1 MRREK
6 IQGTQRKTLGAKR
19 ESTANITYMWHW
31 ARMKPR
37 PQPTLVGG
45 EHSHHYANPA
55 SSVELQCLQ
64 KSDNNLAI
72 KKNALKARKKCR
84 TYIMSCIHFLTR
96 LISTSASAAIL

>member
-6 IQGTQRKTLGAKR
+6 NQRTQSKTLGAKQ
-19 ESTANITYMWHW
+19 ESTAKITNIWHW

-55 SSVELQCLQ
+55 SSGELQCLQ
-64 KSDNNLAI
+64 KSDNNLVT
-72 KKNALKARKKCR
+72 KKILLKQGKNVEHTSCPA
-84 TYIMSCIHFLTR
+84 YIS
-96 LISTSASAAIL
+96 